1 MNEQVHKY
9 NTLIQ
14 QLLDQLGSDLPA
26 NANVDTI
33 KRRFRVAIS
42 VDRTYIIEET
52 SPELLQY
59 REYIH
64 NGDINT
70 LISKKWE
77 DRLNNDKELITNI
90 DNNSLRDMIS
100 MLRSIWVQYN
110 DDDREHICKMLKRLL
125 NHCIKYYQAKKD
137 GIP

>member
-1 MNEQVHKY
+1 MNDQVHKY

-26 NANVDTI
+26 NTDVDTI

-42 VDRTYIIEET
+42 IDRTFIIEET
-52 SPELLQY
+52 SSELLKY

-64 NGDINT
+64 NGNIDT

-77 DRLNNDKELITNI
+77 DRLRDDKELISNI

-100 MLRSIWVQYN
+100 MLRSVWSQYSE
-110 DDDREHICKMLKRLL
+110 DDRAHICKMLKRLL

-137 GIP
+137 GVP